1 MKNLLKN
8 YTILYVEDEPS
19 VQKNMLE
26 YLEGYFKEVFVAS
39 DGKDGL
45 EKYNNHKPDAMLLDV
60 DLPYMD
66 GLSLAK
72 EVRAIDKKVSIVMLT
87 AFTEQDKLL
96 KATELKLVKYLVKP
110 IDIIAF
116 KETLDLLAQEL
127 TDVSK
132 DIVMLENGYSWNL
145 NSESLYCNQEKIDL
159 TTKEILLIKLLIENR
174 HSSISFETIMA
185 EVWVDDFDKEI
196 SFNSVKNLVSSLR
209 KKLPKD
215 CLKSVYGKGY
225 MLC

>member
-8 YTILYVEDEPS
+8 FTILYVEDEPS
-19 VQKNMLE
+19 VQKSMLE
-26 YLEGYFKEVFVAS
+26 YLKSYFKEVFVAS
-39 DGKDGL
+39 DGKEGL
-45 EKYNNHKPDAMLLDV
+45 EKYHAHKPDAMLLDV
-60 DLPYMD
+60 DLPYLD

-72 EVRAIDKKVSIVMLT
+72 EVRAVDKKVSIVMLT
-87 AFTEQDKLL
+87 AFTEQEKLL
-96 KATELKLVKYLVKP
+96 KATELKLLKYLVKP
-110 IDIIAF
+110 IDIVAF

-127 TDVSK
+127 TDSSK
-132 DIVMLENGYSWNL
+132 DVIVLGNGYSWNL
-145 NSESLYCNQEKIDL
+145 NSESLYFNRDKIEL
-159 TTKEILLIKLLIENR
+159 TTKEILLLKLFIENR

>member
-8 YTILYVEDEPS
+8 FTILYVEDEPS
-19 VQKNMLE
+19 VQKSMLE
-26 YLEGYFKEVFVAS
+26 YLKSYFKEVFVAS
-39 DGKDGL
+39 DGKEGL
-45 EKYNNHKPDAMLLDV
+45 EKYHEYKPDAMLLDV
-60 DLPYMD
+60 DLPYLD

-72 EVRAIDKKVSIVMLT
+72 EVRAVDKKVSIVMLT
-87 AFTEQDKLL
+87 AFTEQEKLL
-96 KATELKLVKYLVKP
+96 KATELKLLKYLVKP
-110 IDIIAF
+110 IDIVAF

-127 TDVSK
+127 TDSSK
-132 DIVMLENGYSWNL
+132 DVIVLGNGYSWNL
-145 NSESLYCNQEKIDL
+145 NSESLYFNRDKIEL
-159 TTKEILLIKLLIENR
+159 TTKEILLLKLFIENR

>member
-8 YTILYVEDEPS
+8 FTILYVEDEPS
-19 VQKNMLE
+19 VQKSMLE
-26 YLEGYFKEVFVAS
+26 YLKSYFKEVFIAS
-39 DGKDGL
+39 DGKEGL
-45 EKYNNHKPDAMLLDV
+45 EKYHEHKPDAMLLDV
-60 DLPYMD
+60 DLPYLD

-72 EVRAIDKKVSIVMLT
+72 EVRAVDKKVSIVMLT
-87 AFTEQDKLL
+87 AFTEQEKLL
-96 KATELKLVKYLVKP
+96 KATELKLLKYLVKP
-110 IDIIAF
+110 IDIVAF

-127 TDVSK
+127 TDTSK
-132 DIVMLENGYSWNL
+132 DVIVLGNGYSWNL
-145 NSESLYCNQEKIDL
+145 NSESLYFNRDKIEL
-159 TTKEILLIKLLIENR
+159 TTKEILLLKLFIENR

>member
-127 TDVSK
+127 IDSSK

>member
-1 MKNLLKN
+1 MKNLLN
-8 YTILYVEDEPS
+8 NFTILYVEDEPN
-19 VQKNMLE
+19 VQKSMQE
-26 YLEGYFKEVFVAS
+26 YLKSYFKEVFVAS
-39 DGKDGL
+39 DGKEGL
-45 EKYNNHKPDAMLLDV
+45 EKYHKHKPDAMLLDI
-60 DLPYMD
+60 DLPYLD

-87 AFTEQDKLL
+87 AFTEEDKLL
-96 KATELKLVKYLVKP
+96 KATELKLLKYLVKP
-110 IDIIAF
+110 IDIVAF

-127 TDVSK
+127 ADTSK
-132 DIVMLENGYSWNL
+132 DVVILDNGYSWNK
-145 NSESLYCNQEKIDL
+145 STESLYFNKEKIEL
-159 TTKEILLIKLLIENR
+159 TIKEILLLKLLIDNR